1 MDKYVI
7 EIHYNEDETTFKIT
21 KTSNIIKLRNF
32 IEMYYEDLKTSF
44 YKIIYNGRNI
54 SEDENNI
61 NIPLYRIFGDIQKV
75 DLNIVRSIEDDLLH
89 IKWKIKC
96 IFKNR
101 SKIFEMLP
109 ILNFEKFKFNIL
121 SFFPELEQENY
132 TIIYNNIDITNIY
145 SNNTMI
151 KDIFGEK
158 INTIEPAKRSNGFTY
173 IEDHYNGK
181 YLEQKKNK
189 S

>member
-7 EIHYNEDETTFKIT
+7 EIHYDEDETTFKIT
-21 KTSNIIKLRNF
+21 RSSNIIKLRNF

-44 YKIIYNGRNI
+44 YKIMFNGRNI
-54 SEDENNI
+54 SEDENNF

-75 DLNIVRSIEDDLLH
+75 ELKIVRSIEDDLLH

-96 IFKNR
+96 IFKGR

-109 ILNFEKFKFNIL
+109 LLNFEKFKFNIL

-145 SNNTMI
+145 SN
-151 KDIFGEK
+151 K
-158 INTIEPAKRSNGFTY
+158 IINSR
-173 IEDHYNGK
+173 
-181 YLEQKKNK
+181 
-189 S
+189 